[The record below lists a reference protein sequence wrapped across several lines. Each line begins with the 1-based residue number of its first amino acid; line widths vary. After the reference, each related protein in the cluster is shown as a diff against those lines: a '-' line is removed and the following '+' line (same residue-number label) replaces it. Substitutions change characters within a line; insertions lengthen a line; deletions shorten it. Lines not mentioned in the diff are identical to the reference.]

1 MCEGEQQF
9 LDIFFTCDLRHHL
22 KMLVVLRDCIFIGD
36 MLLMIY
42 NMTLL
47 YIELYYKVI
56 MLLCNEFIYSANNGA
71 Y

>member
-1 MCEGEQQF
+1 
-9 LDIFFTCDLRHHL
+9 
-22 KMLVVLRDCIFIGD
+22 MLVVLRDCIFIGD

-47 YIELYYKVI
+47 YIEIYYKVI
-56 MLLCNEFIYSANNGA
+56 ILLCNEFIYSVNNGA